1 MVLSMTCYSAPFDNP
16 TEDSIGERFLREKD
30 KGAVAVF
37 AASWRNTPSPA
48 FSKSVIE
55 NLLEPG
61 ATIGEAIVRAKK
73 ASQDRILVE
82 MYNLLGDPA
91 LVLERPRDA
100 LVLVLDDD
108 RWNRGVLV
116 DLKQARFDGNV
127 VVDWLDAGGAKL
139 GSSTYHANDVRFR
152 LPIPSFGKE
161 RATQLRIYAV
171 SPLSG
176 HDAVGGLDFGASKEP
191 TRAWTASVIAWW
203 KRLTQPAPKR
213 SERREDTIAILDF
226 DGPAR

>member
-1 MVLSMTCYSAPFDNP
+1 VLSMTCYSAPFDNP

-37 AASWRNTPSPA
+37 AASWRNMPSPA

-61 ATIGEAIVRAKK
+61 ATIGEAIVHAKK

-100 LVLVLDDD
+100 LALALDDD

-116 DLKQARFDGNV
+116 DLKQASFDGEV
-127 VVDWLDAGGAKL
+127 VVDWLGTNGAKL
-139 GSSTYHANDVRFR
+139 GSSTWHARDPRFR
-152 LPIPSFGKE
+152 LALPQFANGPVMQV
-161 RATQLRIYAV
+161 RVYAAA
-171 SPLSG
+171 PGSG
-176 HDAVGGLDFGASKEP
+176 RDAVGGLDFGDAP
-191 TRAWTASVIAWW
+191 PARAWTSIVATWW
-203 KRLTQPAPKR
+203 KRLTQPAPR
-213 SERREDTIAILDF
+213 RPERRPDTIAILDF
-226 DGPAR
+226 ETPTH